1 MSPLPKNRNKK
12 TNVTAV
18 NKLKDFYQ
26 ETLDTMPHHLYQ
38 TIVLKRVVTHK
49 SKGDEHHQN
58 HKRGGGGGGGAV
70 CWGRVGKLGKDIL

>member
-58 HKRGGGGGGGAV
+58 HKRGGRGGGCCLLVDA
-70 CWGRVGKLGKDIL
+70 